1 MSFFYYDKTK
11 YPRIYKDCYWGN
23 FEYDSSRN
31 LNDDHIYE
39 NRNNFIENH
48 NIKKYKGYRIP
59 IKLKNVIKI
68 IENDIQK
75 KYSLHI
81 DHIEIYETIEKDI
94 IYLTSPYQK
103 LEDKDEKLLLDNT
116 KFTKNRPLYSS
127 GATSYYTI
135 FQKCGRSFINI

>member
-1 MSFFYYDKTK
+1 M
-11 YPRIYKDCYWGN
+11 
-23 FEYDSSRN
+23 
-31 LNDDHIYE
+31 
-39 NRNNFIENH
+39 
-48 NIKKYKGYRIP
+48 
-59 IKLKNVIKI
+59 KNVIKI